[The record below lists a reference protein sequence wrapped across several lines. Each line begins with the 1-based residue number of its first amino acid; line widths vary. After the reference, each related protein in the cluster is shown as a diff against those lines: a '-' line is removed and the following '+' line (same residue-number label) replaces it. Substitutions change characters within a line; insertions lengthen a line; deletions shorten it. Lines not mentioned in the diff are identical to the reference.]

1 MNPAPETARAGSAS
15 GEPFLVAV
23 TGASGAIYAAAL
35 LKRLREL
42 GIESHVVL
50 SAAGEAVAAHEG
62 FPALAE
68 LAERRFANDDLF
80 APCASGTARY
90 RAMAVVPCSMGT
102 LGRIAHGVSDSLI
115 TRAADVFLK
124 ERLRPLVLV
133 PRETPYGL
141 IHVENMATLV
151 RAGARIVPASPSF
164 YRRPE
169 RIDDLVASVVGKVLE
184 QCGIEHGLYRPW
196 GEEGR

>member
-1 MNPAPETARAGSAS
+1 
-15 GEPFLVAV
+15 
-23 TGASGAIYAAAL
+23 
-35 LKRLREL
+35 
-42 GIESHVVL
+42 
-50 SAAGEAVAAHEG
+50 
-62 FPALAE
+62 
-68 LAERRFANDDLF
+68 
-80 APCASGTARY
+80 
-90 RAMAVVPCSMGT
+90 MGT

-164 YRRPE
+164 YRRPKT
-169 RIDDLVASVVGKVLE
+169 IDDLVASVVGKVLE

-196 GEEGR
+196 GEEKR